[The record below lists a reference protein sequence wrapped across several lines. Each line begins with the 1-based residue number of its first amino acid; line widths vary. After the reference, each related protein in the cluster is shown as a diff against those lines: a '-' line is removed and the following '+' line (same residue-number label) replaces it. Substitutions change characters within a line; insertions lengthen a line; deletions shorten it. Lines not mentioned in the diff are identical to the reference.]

1 MHCREQIVI
10 RNSIPKER
18 VMDSQQLVTLWAE
31 SSINQLLGKYFEK
44 DDRSI
49 LTWEELGSSASY
61 RRKYKELDGL
71 FRSSNGLIYVETKA
85 STSNSSFKKGKSQIN
100 ENLQILSHLNTRF
113 SALLVLLD
121 CNVLDTSFGVMS
133 EELRTQI
140 HSTEEYSVFEG
151 LAEIPKLAPGKKSI
165 WIIDGEGVSELV
177 NLFGPPIEDSSD
189 IDI

>member
-1 MHCREQIVI
+1 MSKWQIKNIALISRNNPRYVMHCREQIAI

-71 FRSSNGLIYVETKA
+71 FRSSNGLIYVETKKWDLTLA
-85 STSNSSFKKGKSQIN
+85 RIEATVSCARF
-100 ENLQILSHLNTRF
+100 LNQTGQV
-113 SALLVLLD
+113 A
-121 CNVLDTSFGVMS
+121 
-133 EELRTQI
+133 
-140 HSTEEYSVFEG
+140 
-151 LAEIPKLAPGKKSI
+151 KSI
-165 WIIDGEGVSELV
+165 EILELFAPEVEGH
-177 NLFGPPIEDSSD
+177 
-189 IDI
+189 